1 MAGFKARGGK
11 ERNNNSSFD
20 WAALNAQV
28 DEGSHGARIV
38 SIIDLGFH
46 QDATRLGDKGYT
58 AFETMEDAEQF
69 IEDMVEKYGE
79 KNKAFEGGLPEVE
92 DADDSDYDP
101 EKTKVVKKVGKGDK
115 AKWVAD
121 EDGDANYV
129 VNINE
134 YGGYDKDGKP
144 KLYQEIAIFA
154 DCTEMEVDYGEE
166 IGVKPYR
173 VMLNRS
179 FMGDI
184 TGFQLKKVPP
194 NEKGGVWTIK
204 GNTKL
209 AEIATATGHKDLLS
223 VDLDDADWSEMLGE
237 GFNLQLTRSGDK
249 DQYINVGK
257 CVSLK
262 KKKNKATGK
271 MEVEEVEELT
281 DEAVAITFDNATVEM
296 LEIAKPRFDVIK
308 KIKSATDY
316 EGSAMQDAVEAY
328 EELMKAKYKAKS
340 KDSEYDESEDE
351 DEEETPKS
359 KTKPKAKTKP
369 KKVEEEPEDDDS
381 EDEDNDDSEEEEEP
395 QRKVTKVT
403 KAKTKP
409 KKVDEEPEDDD
420 SEDEDDS
427 DWDD

>member
-1 MAGFKARGGK
+1 MSGFKARGGK
-11 ERNNNSSFD
+11 ERTGGGSSFD
-20 WAALNAQV
+20 WAALNAQI
-28 DEGSHGARIV
+28 DEGSHGARIF

-58 AFETMEDAEQF
+58 SFETEDEAEQF

-79 KNKAFEGGLPEVE
+79 KNKAFEGGLPEIE
-92 DADDSDYDP
+92 DAEDSSYDP
-101 EKTKVVKKVGKGDK
+101 EKTKVMKKVGKGEK
-115 AKWVAD
+115 AKWVAN

-134 YGGYDKDGKP
+134 YGGYDRDGKP

-179 FMGDI
+179 FKGEI

-194 NEKGGVWTIK
+194 NEKGGIWTIK

-209 AEIATATGHKDLLS
+209 AELATATGHKDLLN

-249 DQYINVGK
+249 EQYINVGK

-271 MEVEEVEELT
+271 MEVEDVEELS
-281 DEAVAITFDNATVEM
+281 EEPVAITFDNATVEL
-296 LEIAKPRFDVIK
+296 LEKAKPRYDVIK
-308 KIKSATDY
+308 KIKTATDY
-316 EGSAMQDAVEAY
+316 EGSAMQEAVEAY
-328 EELMKAKYKAKS
+328 EELMKAKFKNSKS
-340 KDSEYDESEDE
+340 EESEDE
-351 DEEETPKS
+351 DD
-359 KTKPKAKTKP
+359 
-369 KKVEEEPEDDDS
+369 EDDD
-381 EDEDNDDSEEEEEP
+381 EEEEE
-395 QRKVTKVT
+395 QTTRKVKKVEKP
-403 KAKTKP
+403 KASKAKP
-409 KKVDEEPEDDD
+409 KKADPDPDPEPEEE
-420 SEDEDDS
+420 EDEDGSDEDEDEEG
-427 DWDD
+427 DWD